1 MKKYFKKAIAVLTA
15 AVMTLSLGMTA
26 FASVFPDVTEENYPW
41 AVEAIEAMAEKGIV
55 QGYENGEYLP
65 AKTVSKLESLVLIS
79 RILGF
84 NEEINANLVSAAW
97 DTFGDE
103 VAKYELNY
111 GQNEIAYLLMKGVI
125 SVDEL
130 EEYIGEVNRNDGL
143 KRYEVAIV
151 LTKALDAVKYLSNE
165 SVQALTFEDS
175 SDIPANAKKYVAYVC
190 EIGLMLGM
198 DGNRFAPNES
208 VTRAQIALLLLKLQN
223 QTNYTYATGIVSS
236 MDQTTRYIT
245 VKNGEDTVSFKAGT
259 GTILR
264 YKGQSISIN
273 DVEVGY
279 DSVITYKNDEVYA
292 VDFTDAMIDEVVY
305 GAYVSSS
312 SSAVTGKT
320 VIINELAQYDTDV
333 DTYKKSTF
341 KVSDDAIIT
350 FNDNI
355 CTLTSLKA
363 GYYVKLTIEKGIVKI
378 IEATAKDSKVTGRVN
393 KVSLE
398 PAYMLSVEDNDG
410 NVKDYLVSSNVT
422 VKKNGSSATARDVL
436 EGDSVSLNL
445 TYGRISAITATSR
458 KVNKTGIIKEVIISS
473 TPRITVASDNTTVS
487 YAVTNNANILI
498 GDVASNFYDLRVG
511 MSIEFTLESD
521 TIINLK
527 TTANNAVTTW
537 EGTVLLVN
545 ASYDL
550 LQISFVDPMTGATR
564 NESVYV
570 KTNASI
576 VDYATQRDKKLSA
589 IKPGNKVSV
598 TGSLVSGI
606 FEAGTVVIIG

>member
-333 DTYKKSTF
+333 DTSKKSTF

-350 FNDNI
+350 FNDNT

-436 EGDSVSLNL
+436 EGDSVSINL